1 MTSHRSLPLLLA
13 LALAAAP
20 ASAVDL
26 LAVDDLAFGGV
37 ACDAAPGTVTVSPS
51 GSLSASGGV
60 TLVGSGDRAR
70 PARFRIVGGD
80 PGAAVSLIVPASA
93 RLSGASRS
101 IEIGDFRVAPA
112 STLTLD
118 ASGGHDIWVGA
129 TLRVDSHAA
138 AGDYSGAVTLVAV
151 YE

>member
-1 MTSHRSLPLLLA
+1 MRSPLPLPLLLV
-13 LALAAAP
+13 LALAATP
-20 ASAVDL
+20 AAAIEL

-37 ACDAAPGTVTVSPS
+37 ACDSAPGTVTVSPT
-51 GSLSASGGV
+51 GGRSAAGGV

-70 PARFRIVGGD
+70 PARFRIVGGE
-80 PGAAVSLIVPASA
+80 PGTAVSLIVPASA
-93 RLSGASRS
+93 RLAGASRS

-118 ASGGHDIWVGA
+118 ASGGRDIWIGA
-129 TLRVDSHAA
+129 TLRIDSHAA
-138 AGDYSGAVTLVAV
+138 AGDYSGVVTLVAV